1 MSSHSQ
7 MLYISHLKVNS
18 FSLLYP
24 FAILTNILYFQKRVI
39 NLRVE
44 QTIAVKEALFRAK
57 EIAATFRNYQL
68 DIPHLWLALLEEDQF
83 AHDFYDALP
92 IDIKE
97 LIQVV
102 NHETEKISILSGTDV
117 IYGEKRSQRLTSLL
131 NDAESESKR
140 LGDQY
145 VTVEHLIAALF
156 DQTFNPIT
164 AFLTEH
170 EIDKDAIYKNINTV
184 RKGKKVD
191 SQHQEMIYDSLRKYA
206 VNVNE
211 RYSDGKLNRVIGRDK
226 EIDDIIRILTR
237 KSKNNAILIGNSGV
251 GKTAIVE
258 GLVQRIVDREV
269 PRSLED
275 KVVYNL
281 DMSSLVAGAK
291 YRGEFEEKLKA
302 VLEEVQNSN
311 NQVILFIDEIHTIVG
326 AGKTEGSMDAGNILK
341 PMLARGSLRCIG
353 ATTPDEYRE
362 NIDKDKAL
370 ERRFQRVIVNEP
382 TIEDTIAILQG
393 IRQDYEKFHET
404 IITDEAIEAAVR
416 LSNRYIT
423 DRFLPDKAIDLMDE
437 ASAVRHIKLTEVP
450 KAIQHIQEEILG
462 LKIASYHLEE
472 KHSETVD
479 TAEHENY
486 LNELENEKKRIETQW
501 KDEWNLLDKIRS
513 EQEKLNLLERA
524 YETALRESDVKE
536 IVKLLNV
543 EIPEIK
549 ENIQNF
555 KMQRST
561 RVKDTGVFV
570 NQTVAGEDVANVVER
585 LTGIKV
591 SGIMENE
598 REKLLHLETE
608 LQEYIV
614 GQDEAVLKVSEAVLR
629 SRAGIGNPN
638 KPTGSFLFLGPTGV
652 GKTKLAKSLAHVL
665 FGTES
670 GMVRLDMS
678 EYMEKHAVAR
688 LIGPPPG
695 YIGYDEG
702 GQLTEAVRH
711 RLHSIVVLDE
721 IEKAHPDVFNMLLQV
736 LDEGRLTDSQ
746 GRTIDFKN
754 TILIMTSNI
763 GSDLLLDAIEQH
775 GEVSTEVK
783 NQVTRELRSYFAPE
797 FINRIDEVL
806 LFNPLTRIQMYK
818 IVELMLD
825 ELNDRLANKEIQL
838 VVKPE
843 LINWISENGYD
854 PIYGARPLQRF
865 IAQKLETTL
874 ARDIISKKAYEGVD
888 VHINFENGQPVFT
901 YKKQS

>member
-1 MSSHSQ
+1 MVRY
-7 MLYISHLKVNS
+7 LE
-18 FSLLYP
+18 
-24 FAILTNILYFQKRVI
+24 
-39 NLRVE
+39 VE
-44 QTIAVKEALFRAK
+44 QTIAVKEAIIRAK
-57 EIAATFRNYQL
+57 KIATKHRNYQL
-68 DIPHLWLALLEEDQF
+68 DIPHLWLALVEHNEFVQN
-83 AHDFYDALP
+83 FYKTLQ
-92 IDIKE
+92 IDIEE
-97 LIQVV
+97 LLQVV
-102 NHETEKISILSGTDV
+102 NREIDKISILSGTDV
-117 IYGEKRSQRLTSLL
+117 TYGEKRSQRLTSLL
-131 NDAESESKR
+131 QDAQRESRR
-140 LGDQY
+140 LDDQY
-145 VTVEHLIAALF
+145 MTVEHLIAALF
-156 DQTFNPIT
+156 TQKFNPIT
-164 AFLTEH
+164 TFLLEH
-170 EIDKDAIYKNINTV
+170 KMDREVVYENINTV
-184 RKGKKVD
+184 RKGKKAD
-191 SQHQEMIYDSLRKYA
+191 SPHQELMYDSLRKYA
-206 VNVNE
+206 RNLNE
-211 RYSDGKLNRVIGRDK
+211 QYRDDKMGRVVGRDK
-226 EIDDIIRILTR
+226 EINDIIRILTR

-258 GLVQRIVDREV
+258 GLVQKIIDRDV
-269 PRSLED
+269 PTSLLD

-302 VLEEVQNSN
+302 VLDEVQNSN
-311 NQVILFIDEIHTIVG
+311 NQIILFIDEIHTIVG

-382 TIEDTIAILQG
+382 TVEDTIDILQG
-393 IRQDYEKFHET
+393 IKQDYENFHET
-404 IITDEAIEAAVR
+404 IITDEAIEAAVK

-450 KAIQHIQEEILG
+450 KAIKHIQEEILA
-462 LKIASYHLEE
+462 LKIASYHQKDNEDE
-472 KHSETVD
+472 KSSSVD
-479 TAEHENY
+479 NESYIKELQHE
-486 LNELENEKKRIETQW
+486 KDRIEQQW
-501 KDEWNLLDKIRS
+501 QDEVNLLNQIRS
-513 EQEKLNLLERA
+513 EQENLNELNHAYDLAVKDRAVEKIVQLEGVEIPR
-524 YETALRESDVKE
+524 VKE
-536 IVKLLNV
+536 NIKKLLNERHSV
-543 EIPEIK
+543 M
-549 ENIQNF
+549 ENAGA
-555 KMQRST
+555 
-561 RVKDTGVFV
+561 VV
-570 NQTVAGEDVANVVER
+570 NQTVAEEDVANVVER
-585 LTGIKV
+585 LTGIKI

-598 REKLLHLETE
+598 REKLLNLETE

-614 GQDEAVLKVSEAVLR
+614 GQDEAVSKVSEAVLR

-652 GKTKLAKSLAHVL
+652 GKTKLAKSLSHVL

-763 GSDLLLDAIEQH
+763 GSDILLDSMEQN
-775 GEVSTEVK
+775 GKVSDDVK
-783 NQVTRELRSYFAPE
+783 KQVTRELRSYFAPE
-797 FINRIDEVL
+797 FINRIDEAL
-806 LFNPLTRIQMYK
+806 LFNPLTLTQMYK

-825 ELNDRLANKEIQL
+825 ELNERLAAKNLKL
-838 VVKPE
+838 VVEPE
-843 LINWISENGYD
+843 LIEWISENGYD

-865 IAQKLETTL
+865 IAQRLETTL
-874 ARDIISKKAYEGVD
+874 ARDMISNKANEGMD
-888 VHINFENGQPVFT
+888 IHITIENEQPLFT
-901 YKKQS
+901 YKERI

>member
-1 MSSHSQ
+1 M
-7 MLYISHLKVNS
+7 
-18 FSLLYP
+18 
-24 FAILTNILYFQKRVI
+24 
-39 NLRVE
+39 VE
-44 QTIAVKEALFRAK
+44 QTVSVKEALFHAK
-57 EIAATFRNYQL
+57 EIAKKCRNYQL
-68 DIPHLWLALLEEDQF
+68 DIPHLWLALLENNEF
-83 AHDFYDALP
+83 AHNFYSALS
-92 IDIKE
+92 IDINE

-102 NHETEKISILSGTDV
+102 NREIEKISILSGTDV

-131 NDAESESKR
+131 HDAESESKR
-140 LGDQY
+140 LDDQY
-145 VTVEHLIAALF
+145 MTVEHLIAALF
-156 DQTFNPIT
+156 DQKFNPIT
-164 AFLTEH
+164 IFLTDH
-170 EIDKDAIYKNINTV
+170 EVGKDAIYENMNTL
-184 RKGKKVD
+184 RKGKKAG
-191 SQHQEMIYDSLRKYA
+191 SLHQEMIYDSLRKYA
-206 VNVNE
+206 VNLNE
-211 RYSDGKLNRVIGRDK
+211 RYSAGKMGLVVGRDK

-258 GLVQRIVDREV
+258 GLVQKIVDREV

-275 KVVYNL
+275 KIVYNL

-302 VLEEVQNSN
+302 VLDEVQNSN
-311 NQVILFIDEIHTIVG
+311 NQIILFIDEIHTIVG

-382 TIEDTIAILQG
+382 TIEDTITILQG
-393 IRQDYEKFHET
+393 IKQDYEKFHET
-404 IITDEAIEAAVR
+404 TITDEAVEAAVK

-450 KAIQHIQEEILG
+450 KMIQHIQEEILT
-462 LKIASYHLEE
+462 LKIASYR
-472 KHSETVD
+472 SELQD
-479 TAEHENY
+479 DGNSGSMENESY
-486 LNELENEKKRIETQW
+486 LNELENEKAGMEKQW
-501 KDEWNLLDKIRS
+501 QDELNILNEIRS
-513 EQEKLNLLERA
+513 EQGKLYLLERA
-524 YETALRESDVKE
+524 YETAVKE
-536 IVKLLNV
+536 SNVEQIINLMNV
-543 EIPEIK
+543 EIPETKKNI
-549 ENIQNF
+549 ENL
-555 KMQRST
+555 KKLRYSE
-561 RVKDTGVFV
+561 VKNEGAIV
-570 NQTVAGEDVANVVER
+570 NQTVAEEDVANVVER
-585 LTGIKV
+585 LTGIRI

-608 LQEYIV
+608 LQGYIV
-614 GQDEAVLKVSEAVLR
+614 GQDEAVSKVSEAVLR

-638 KPTGSFLFLGPTGV
+638 RPTGSFLFLGPTGV

-665 FGTES
+665 FGSES

-688 LIGPPPG
+688 LVGPPPG

-711 RLHSIVVLDE
+711 RLHSVVVLDE

-763 GSDLLLDAIEQH
+763 GSDLLLDSIEQH
-775 GEVSTEVK
+775 GEVFANSK
-783 NQVTRELRSYFAPE
+783 HQVTRELRSYFAPE

-806 LFNPLTRIQMYK
+806 LFNPLTRTQMYK

-825 ELNDRLANKEIQL
+825 ELNERLATKGIRL
-838 VVKPE
+838 VVEPK
-843 LINWISENGYD
+843 LIDWISENGYD

-865 IAQKLETTL
+865 IAQKLETSL
-874 ARDIISKKAYEGVD
+874 ARDIISKKACEGMD
-888 VHINFENGQPVFT
+888 VHITFENMQPVFT
-901 YKKQS
+901 YKARS

>member
-1 MSSHSQ
+1 M
-7 MLYISHLKVNS
+7 I
-18 FSLLYP
+18 
-24 FAILTNILYFQKRVI
+24 
-39 NLRVE
+39 E
-44 QTIAVKEALFRAK
+44 QTIAVKEALFQAK
-57 EIAATFRNYQL
+57 EIAERYRNYQL
-68 DIPHLWLALLEEDQF
+68 DIPHLWLALLERDQF

-92 IDIKE
+92 IDINE
-97 LIQVV
+97 FIQVV
-102 NHETEKISILSGTDV
+102 NREIEKISTLSGTNV
-117 IYGEKRSQRLTSLL
+117 IYGEKKSQRLTSLL

-140 LGDQY
+140 LNDQY

-156 DQTFNPIT
+156 DQKFNPIT
-164 AFLTEH
+164 TFLTEH
-170 EIDKDAIYKNINTV
+170 EIDKKAIYENMNTV
-184 RKGKKVD
+184 RKGKKAD
-191 SQHQEMIYDSLRKYA
+191 SLHQEIIYDSLRKYA
-206 VNVNE
+206 VNLNE
-211 RYSDGKLNRVIGRDK
+211 RYCDGKMGLVVGRDK

-275 KVVYNL
+275 KIVYNL

-302 VLEEVQNSN
+302 VLDEVQNSN
-311 NQVILFIDEIHTIVG
+311 NQVVLFIDEIHTIVG

-353 ATTPDEYRE
+353 ATTTDEYRE

-382 TIEDTIAILQG
+382 TIEDTITILKG

-404 IITDEAIEAAVR
+404 TITDEAVEAAVK
-416 LSNRYIT
+416 LSSRYIT

-437 ASAVRHIKLTEVP
+437 ASAVRHIKLNEVP
-450 KAIQHIQEEILG
+450 KTIQHIQEEILE
-462 LKIASYHLEE
+462 LKIASYRLQE
-472 KHSETVD
+472 KGSGKAD
-479 TAEHENY
+479 LAESENY
-486 LNELENEKKRIETQW
+486 LNELENEKERIEKQW
-501 KDEWNLLDKIRS
+501 QDELNLLDEIRS
-513 EQEKLNLLERA
+513 EQEKLNLLEKA
-524 YETALRESDVKE
+524 YETALKDSDVKA
-536 IVKLLNV
+536 IVNLMNV
-543 EIPEIK
+543 EIPETR
-549 ENIQNF
+549 ENIQTLQ
-555 KMQRST
+555 KRRYSE
-561 RVKDTGVFV
+561 VKDAGVFV
-570 NQTVAGEDVANVVER
+570 NQTVAEEDVANVVER
-585 LTGIKV
+585 LTGIKI

-614 GQDEAVLKVSEAVLR
+614 GQDEAVSKVSEAVLR

-638 KPTGSFLFLGPTGV
+638 RPTGSFLFLGPTGV
-652 GKTKLAKSLAHVL
+652 GKTKLAKSLAQVL
-665 FGTES
+665 FGSES

-763 GSDLLLDAIEQH
+763 GSEILLDSIEQH
-775 GEVSTEVK
+775 GEVSADAER
-783 NQVTRELRSYFAPE
+783 QVTRELRSYFAPE

-806 LFNPLTRIQMYK
+806 LFNPLTRTQMYK
-818 IVELMLD
+818 IVELMID
-825 ELNDRLANKEIQL
+825 ELNDRLANKEIRL
-838 VVKPE
+838 IVNPE

-854 PIYGARPLQRF
+854 PVYGARPLQRF
-865 IAQKLETTL
+865 IAQKLETSL
-874 ARDIISKKAYEGVD
+874 ARDLISNKASEGMD
-888 VHINFENGQPVFT
+888 VHITFENGQPVFT
-901 YKKQS
+901 YKERN